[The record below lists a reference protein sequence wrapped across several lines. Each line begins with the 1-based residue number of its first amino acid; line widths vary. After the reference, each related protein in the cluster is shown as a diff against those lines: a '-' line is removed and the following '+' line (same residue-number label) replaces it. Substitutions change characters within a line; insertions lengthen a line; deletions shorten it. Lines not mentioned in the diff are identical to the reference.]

1 MIYTIAH
8 KRLDIWCNSIKMLIL
23 LLHKA
28 HRNSWYKAKG
38 IHPLYKNKS
47 NTIWFNNQ
55 NDLILVWQETI
66 FTMQT
71 NYDMNKT

>member
-1 MIYTIAH
+1 MIYIIAH
-8 KRLDIWCNSIKMLIL
+8 KCLDIWCNSIKMLIL
-23 LLHKA
+23 LLHRV

-38 IHPLYKNKS
+38 IQS

-66 FTMQT
+66 FTMQM